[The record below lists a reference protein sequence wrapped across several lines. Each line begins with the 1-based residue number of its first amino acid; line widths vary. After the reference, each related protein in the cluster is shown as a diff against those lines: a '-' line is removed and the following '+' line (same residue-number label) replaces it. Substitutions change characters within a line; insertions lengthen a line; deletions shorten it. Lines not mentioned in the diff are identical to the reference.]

1 MVYYEPMQLDHAP
14 QTAYSL
20 FTDGVHIILSILQF
34 ESVDHTPWA
43 S

>member
-1 MVYYEPMQLDHAP
+1 MVHYEPMQLDHAP

-20 FTDGVHIILSILQF
+20 FTDGVHIIPSVLQF